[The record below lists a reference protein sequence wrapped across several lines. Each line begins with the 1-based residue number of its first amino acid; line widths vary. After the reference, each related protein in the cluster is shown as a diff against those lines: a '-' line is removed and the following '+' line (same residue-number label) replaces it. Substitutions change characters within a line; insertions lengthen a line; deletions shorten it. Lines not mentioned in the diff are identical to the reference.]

1 MALYKVKVTGEIEAE
16 ANSEEHAISAAI
28 MIPTGTRDLKDALLT
43 WNVKFTA
50 ELIDANF
57 SSDGQGY

>member
-28 MIPTGTRDLKDALLT
+28 MIPTGTRNLRLK
-43 WNVKFTA
+43 
-50 ELIDANF
+50 
-57 SSDGQGY
+57 

>member
-28 MIPTGTRDLKDALLT
+28 TIPTEQETLKMH
-43 WNVKFTA
+43 
-50 ELIDANF
+50 
-57 SSDGQGY
+57 Y